1 MIAARSPE
9 SPARIAARAQE
20 LRREIALM
28 SLRHE
33 LNMSQTQLARA
44 MGLINRQWRKLNKR
58 IMIPGYPL

>member
-33 LNMSQTQLARA
+33 LNNMSQTQLARA
-44 MGLINRQWRKLNKR
+44 MGVNGEN
-58 IMIPGYPL
+58 

>member
-28 SLRHE
+28 SFRHE

-44 MGLINRQWRKLNKR
+44 MGINGEN
-58 IMIPGYPL
+58 